1 MNDLSTRILDCFP
14 TGNYALVGLLR
25 LLDIV
30 ESDAVP
36 TAAVE
41 CSAQPRLLVNPHF
54 LAQYAATPERLL
66 MLVMHE
72 LHHVL
77 LGHTRLFPCLTP
89 TDNFIFDA
97 IINAAISRLLPGEEH
112 VGLLTDYYS
121 AERFPECLLRP
132 PPAWDGRFVRAFP
145 IGLGTVPARLRPR
158 VRDLY
163 AALYSE
169 AGASYEEVAAVL
181 PKALADEGGGVP
193 LLGGHEKSDGTSDLS
208 EASAALFDAVCS
220 IVGEWPDPP
229 DPLRGRS
236 LESLAREER
245 VAIRRTPSRRA
256 VLRGLL
262 RRIADRNGHGRI
274 QDRRE
279 TSVPVL
285 GAIPGH
291 DRRTLV
297 QTALGARPLLH
308 PARVPLRALVRS
320 GERVHVYLD
329 VSGSMNS
336 VLPVLYGALSDCRE
350 LLHPQVHLFSTEVAD
365 IGIRDLLSGVR
376 LTTGGTSISC
386 VAAHIAAKGIR
397 RACIVTD
404 GYVGTPDAA
413 ERRILSEVRL
423 GVALAGSCRT
433 AADLASC
440 ADHLVT
446 LPEGD

>member
-1 MNDLSTRILDCFP
+1 MTDLSNRILDCFP
-14 TGNYALVGLLR
+14 SGNYALVGLLR

-30 ESDAVP
+30 ESDTVP

-54 LAQYAATPERLL
+54 LEQYAATPERLL

-89 TDNFIFDA
+89 ADNFIFDA
-97 IINAAISRLLPGEEH
+97 VINAAISRLLPGEEH
-112 VGLLTDYYS
+112 IGLLTDYYS

-145 IGLGTVPARLRPR
+145 IGLGAVPAGLRSK

-163 AALYSE
+163 EALYSE
-169 AGASYEEVAAVL
+169 AGASYEEVASVL
-181 PKALADEGGGVP
+181 PKALADEGGGIP
-193 LLGGHEKSDGTSDLS
+193 LLGGHGKIDGASDLS
-208 EASAALFDAVCS
+208 EASPALFDAVCS

-236 LESLAREER
+236 LASLARQER
-245 VAIRRTPSRRA
+245 VEVRRTRSRRA

-262 RRIADRNGHGRI
+262 HRIADRNGHGRN
-274 QDRRE
+274 QNRRE
-279 TSVPVL
+279 TNSPIL

-308 PARVPLRALVRS
+308 PARIPLKGLVRS

-329 VSGSMNS
+329 VSGSMDG
-336 VLPVLYGALSDCRE
+336 VLPALYGALSDCRE
-350 LLHPQVHLFSTEVAD
+350 QLHPQVHLFSTEVVD

-386 VAAHIAAKGIR
+386 VVAHIAARGIR

-404 GYVGTPDAA
+404 GYVGAPDAA

-423 GVALAGSCRT
+423 GVALAGTWST
-433 AADLASC
+433 AADLAPC